1 MSFFHTMLIFYRTLL
16 KPVEL
21 MGSILSLEN
30 HMNMKSVVID
40 YVMKTVDVS
49 FCSALMATSLL

>member
-1 MSFFHTMLIFYRTLL
+1 
-16 KPVEL
+16 

-30 HMNMKSVVID
+30 HMKSVVID
-40 YVMKTVDVS
+40 YVIKTVDVS

>member
-1 MSFFHTMLIFYRTLL
+1 
-16 KPVEL
+16 